1 MTDGAQ
7 PAPPT
12 TDWQVADVVAAWPES
27 ATARTLRLRLT
38 DPWPYLPGQ
47 HVDVR
52 LTAPDGYQAQ
62 RSYSI
67 ASAPEAAAASIEITV
82 QRLSDGEVSPYLCD
96 VVTVGDRV
104 ELRGPIG
111 GSFVW
116 RGERP
121 VLLVG
126 GGSGLVPLMSILR
139 HLRSTAPDAPVHTI
153 VSVRTPGDLL
163 FAGELDE
170 DTRLVYTRAG
180 PPGWEEPPRRLL
192 AEDIEG
198 ATFDGGPAFVCGPT
212 GFVDRAAALLLSA
225 GYPAERILTERFG
238 PT

>member
-1 MTDGAQ
+1 MTDATPPGAI
-7 PAPPT
+7 T
-12 TDWQVADVVAAWPES
+12 WQVADVVAAWPES
-27 ATARTLRLRLT
+27 ATARTLRLHLAE
-38 DPWPYLPGQ
+38 PWGYLPGQ

-67 ASAPEAAAASIEITV
+67 GSSPADEGSIELTI
-82 QRLSDGEVSPYLCD
+82 QRLADGEVSPYLCD
-96 VVTVGDRV
+96 VLEVGDRV

-111 GSFVW
+111 GYFVW
-116 RGERP
+116 RGESP

-139 HLRSTAPDAPVHTI
+139 HQRRAAPDVPVHLV

-163 FAGELDE
+163 YSGELGD
-170 DTRLVYTRAG
+170 DARLIYTRAG
-180 PPGWEEPPRRLL
+180 PPGWAEPPRRLQP
-192 AEDIEG
+192 EDI
-198 ATFDGGPAFVCGPT
+198 ATVGFDEGPAYVCGPT
-212 GFVDRAAALLLSA
+212 GFVDCAADLLLAA
-225 GYPAERILTERFG
+225 GYPADQILTERFG